1 MVTTSHPPAAV
12 IKASLAMSATS
23 QTRASPCGHGGGE
36 RLSQEQNEKE
46 VPLSR
51 FNRPGM

>member
-23 QTRASPCGHGGGE
+23 QTRASLCAHGGGE
-36 RLSQEQNEKE
+36 WLSQKQNEKE
-46 VPLSR
+46 VPVSR
-51 FNRPGM
+51 FDRPRM